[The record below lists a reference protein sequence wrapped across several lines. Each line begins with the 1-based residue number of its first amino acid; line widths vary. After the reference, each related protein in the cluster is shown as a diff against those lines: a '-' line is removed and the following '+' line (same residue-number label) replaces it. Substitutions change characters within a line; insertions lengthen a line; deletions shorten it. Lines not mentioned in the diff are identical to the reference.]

1 MGATFSKKT
10 GLGEPQKFNNFYEML
25 DYIATYYILTMDFES
40 LQKLS
45 DPKYCDQLVVITS
58 DIVGKYFN
66 ELDIEYLEQRTKQGV
81 EINLGSDNLI
91 WTDR

>member
-1 MGATFSKKT
+1 MGAVFSKKT
-10 GLGEPQKFNNFYEML
+10 GSVEPQKFNNFYDML

-58 DIVGKYFN
+58 DIVSKYFN
-66 ELDIEYLEQRTKQGV
+66 ETMY
-81 EINLGSDNLI
+81 
-91 WTDR
+91 